1 MNFRLDE
8 AIEVLQRT
16 PVLLKSFLSGL
27 SNGWLQCNEG
37 EGTWNAMEVVD
48 HLIEAEKT
56 NWLPRLQFILN
67 EGTAKP
73 FPAFDRN
80 AHLLSGSLQSIEEKL
95 DEFVRIR
102 NENITKLK
110 ELVTNEELLE
120 LSGIHPEFGEVKIRE
135 LISTWAVHDFT
146 HIAQIVR
153 VMAKRYSTDVGPWKE
168 YLGILRK

>member
-8 AIEVLQRT
+8 AIEVLERT
-16 PVLLKSFLSGL
+16 PILLKSFLTGL
-27 SNGWLQCNEG
+27 SNGWLQGNEG
-37 EGTWNAMEVVD
+37 EGTWNATEVVD

-80 AHLLSGSLQSIEEKL
+80 AHLLPGREQSMEEKL
-95 DEFVRIR
+95 DEFARIR

-120 LSGIHPEFGEVKIRE
+120 LSGIHPEFGEAKIRE

-153 VMAKRYSTDVGPWKE
+153 VMAKRYSADVGPWKE

>member
-8 AIEVLQRT
+8 AIEVLGRT
-16 PVLLKSFLSGL
+16 PVLLKSFLFGL
-27 SNGWLQCNEG
+27 SNGWLQGNEG
-37 EGTWNAMEVVD
+37 EGTWNAAEVVD

-56 NWLPRLQFILN
+56 NWLPRLHFILN
-67 EGTAKP
+67 KGTTKP

-80 AHLLSGSLQSIEEKL
+80 AHLLPAPEQSIEEKL
-95 DEFVRIR
+95 DEFARIR
-102 NENITKLK
+102 NENVMKLN
-110 ELVTNEELLE
+110 ELITNEEQLE